1 MTETLT
7 IAITGATGFLG
18 RHLIE
23 QVRSAGH
30 RVRALTRKPV
40 DADARSDS
48 EVAWVAGTLEDG
60 AALKTLVAGADVV
73 VHAAGAIKALS
84 RSAFFHINRDGT
96 EAVAEAAVAEGVSR
110 FILVSSL
117 AARAPA
123 LSPYAASKRAAELVV
138 EEYEDRLSAIIL
150 RPPAIYGPGDG
161 ETVRLFQMA
170 VNGFMLAPGHPTAR
184 LSLIHVADVAAA
196 IVACCEQPQSSTLF
210 EIDDGKVGGY
220 CWRDLAGAAGQ
231 AAGRPLKVAHLASII
246 VWMMGLLGTLK
257 GLLTGSPAML
267 TLAKV
272 PELRHRDWV
281 ADGSRPDGW
290 APKWSLNDGFKDAI
304 DWYSS
309 QNVLKR
315 YF

>member
-1 MTETLT
+1 MTEILT

-18 RHLIE
+18 RHLVE
-23 QVRSAGH
+23 QARSAGH
-30 RVRALTRKPV
+30 RVRALTREPV
-40 DADARSDS
+40 NAESDS
-48 EVAWVAGTLEDG
+48 EMTWITGTLEDR

-96 EAVAEAAVAEGVSR
+96 EAIAEAATAEGVKR
-110 FILVSSL
+110 FVLVSSL
-117 AARAPA
+117 AARAPT

-138 EEYEDRLSAIIL
+138 EENADQLNAIIL

-184 LSLIHVADVAAA
+184 LSLIHVADVASA
-196 IVACCEQPQSSTLF
+196 ILACCVSPQTSTHF
-210 EIDDGKVGGY
+210 EIDDGQVGGY
-220 CWRDLAGAAGQ
+220 CWRDLAGAAGL
-231 AAGRPLKVAHLASII
+231 AVGRPIKVAHLASVFVWILGI
-246 VWMMGLLGTLK
+246 VGTLK
-257 GLLTGSPAML
+257 GLLTRSPAML

-272 PELRHRDWV
+272 PELLHRDWV
-281 ADGSRPDGW
+281 ARVQRPTGW
-290 APKWSLNDGFKDAI
+290 APKWSLNDGFKDAN